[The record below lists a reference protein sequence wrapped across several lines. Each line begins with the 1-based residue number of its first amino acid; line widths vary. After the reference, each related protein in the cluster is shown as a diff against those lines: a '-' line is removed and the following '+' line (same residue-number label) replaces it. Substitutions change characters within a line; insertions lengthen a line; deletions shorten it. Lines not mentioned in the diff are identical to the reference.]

1 MNILVVIPARGG
13 SKGIPRK
20 NIRSLAGKP
29 LLYYSVRNA
38 KKINNGVVDVYVSSE
53 DQEILTLAKKFGA
66 KTIQRG
72 LDIADDK
79 TTLDPVIYNCY
90 LKASEI
96 EGKNYDY
103 VITMQPTSPLL
114 DANSINNALKILRDK
129 NIDTVIS
136 GIYDTHL
143 TWIKGEKEFTPN
155 YRKRLNRQELPQIY
169 KETGGFVITRS
180 VFMTLDSRFGPNTQ
194 IYPLTKKE
202 AVDID
207 DFEDW
212 NICEYYLN
220 KKKILFVICGN
231 SSVGMGH
238 VYNSLSIANEILDH
252 QICFLTDNKS
262 TLAFDKIK
270 ENNYEVFAQKK
281 ENILE
286 DIKDINPDIVINDIL
301 DTTSE
306 YIDSLKKYV
315 DIVINFEDL
324 GKGSQLADLV
334 INAMYPEG
342 KVNLGHYYG
351 SKYFILRDEFLY
363 TKEKLINSKLEN
375 ILISFGGVDPNNYTD
390 RILSLISSYCKE
402 KGIVIKVITGLG
414 YQHYNDLI
422 KKYPHIPILK
432 NVLNMSE
439 EIYQAD
445 LIFTSAGRTTF
456 EVAAIG
462 VPAIVLCQNER
473 ETSHFFA
480 SEKNGFFNLG
490 LGYQISDEKIQ
501 AVFERALDFNIR
513 MFMHERLLETD
524 LKNGKKRVIDLI
536 KKTINNFV

>member
-29 LLYYSVRNA
+29 LLYYSIRNA
-38 KKINNGVVDVYVSSE
+38 KKINNGEVDVYVSSE
-53 DQEILTLAKKFGA
+53 DKEILTLAKKFGA
-66 KTIQRG
+66 KIIQRE
-72 LDIADDK
+72 LNIADDK
-79 TTLDPVIYNCY
+79 TTLDPVIFNCY
-90 LKASEI
+90 VNASEI

-103 VITMQPTSPLL
+103 IITMQPTSPLL
-114 DANSINNALKILRDK
+114 DSKSINNALKILIDE
-129 NIDTVIS
+129 NYDTVIS

-143 TWIKGEKEFTPN
+143 TWIKSEKEFTPN
-155 YRKRLNRQELPQIY
+155 YEKRVNRQELPQIY
-169 KETGGFVITRS
+169 KETGGFVITKS
-180 VFMTLDSRFGPNTQ
+180 AFMTLDSRFGPNTQ

-202 AVDID
+202 SVDID

-220 KKKILFVICGN
+220 KKRILFVICGN

-252 QICFLTDNKS
+252 QISFLTDDKS

-270 ENNYEVFAQKK
+270 ENNYEVFIQTK

-286 DIKDINPDIVINDIL
+286 DIQDINPDIIINDIL

-306 YIDSLKKYV
+306 YIKNLKKFV

-324 GKGSQLADLV
+324 GSGSQFADLV
-334 INAMYPEG
+334 LNAMYPEG
-342 KVNLGHYYG
+342 KISLGHFYG

-363 TKEKLINSKLEN
+363 TNEKLIKSHVEN
-375 ILISFGGVDPNNYTD
+375 ILISFGGVDPNNYTE
-390 RILSLISSYCKE
+390 RVLRLISSICLK
-402 KGIVIKVITGLG
+402 KGIAIKVITGLG
-414 YQHYNDLI
+414 YQHDDKLI
-422 KKYPHIPILK
+422 RKFAHIPVFK

-456 EVAAIG
+456 EIAAIG

-473 ETSHFFA
+473 ETSHLFA
-480 SEKNGFFNLG
+480 SEENGFLNLG
-490 LGYQISDEKIQ
+490 LGYEVGDEKILE
-501 AVFERALDFNIR
+501 AFESILDFNIR
-513 MFMHERLLETD
+513 RFMHERMLETD

-536 KKTINNFV
+536 RKTINNFI

>member
-79 TTLDPVIYNCY
+79 TTLDPVIFNCY

-114 DANSINNALKILRDK
+114 DAKNINNALKILIDK
-129 NIDTVIS
+129 NYDTVIS

-143 TWIKGEKEFTPN
+143 TWIKGDKEFTPN
-155 YRKRLNRQELPQIY
+155 YKKRLNRQELPQIY

-180 VFMTLDSRFGPNTQ
+180 SFMTLDSRFGPNTQ

-220 KKKILFVICGN
+220 KKRILFVICGN

-238 VYNSLSIANEILDH
+238 VYNSLS
-252 QICFLTDNKS
+252 
-262 TLAFDKIK
+262 
-270 ENNYEVFAQKK
+270 
-281 ENILE
+281 
-286 DIKDINPDIVINDIL
+286 
-301 DTTSE
+301 
-306 YIDSLKKYV
+306 
-315 DIVINFEDL
+315 
-324 GKGSQLADLV
+324 
-334 INAMYPEG
+334 M
-342 KVNLGHYYG
+342 
-351 SKYFILRDEFLY
+351 
-363 TKEKLINSKLEN
+363 
-375 ILISFGGVDPNNYTD
+375 
-390 RILSLISSYCKE
+390 
-402 KGIVIKVITGLG
+402 
-414 YQHYNDLI
+414 
-422 KKYPHIPILK
+422 
-432 NVLNMSE
+432 
-439 EIYQAD
+439 
-445 LIFTSAGRTTF
+445 
-456 EVAAIG
+456 
-462 VPAIVLCQNER
+462 
-473 ETSHFFA
+473 
-480 SEKNGFFNLG
+480 
-490 LGYQISDEKIQ
+490 
-501 AVFERALDFNIR
+501 
-513 MFMHERLLETD
+513 
-524 LKNGKKRVIDLI
+524 
-536 KKTINNFV
+536 

>member
-79 TTLDPVIYNCY
+79 TTLDPVIFNCY

-114 DANSINNALKILRDK
+114 DSKNINNALKILIDK
-129 NIDTVIS
+129 NYDTVIS

-155 YRKRLNRQELPQIY
+155 YKKRVNRQELPQIY

-180 VFMTLDSRFGPNTQ
+180 AFMTLDSRFGPNTQ

-220 KKKILFVICGN
+220 KKRILFVICGN

-252 QICFLTDNKS
+252 QISFLTDNKS

-270 ENNYEVFAQKK
+270 ENNYEVFVQKK

-306 YIDSLKKYV
+306 YIESLKKYV

-334 INAMYPEG
+334 LNAMYPEG
-342 KVNLGHYYG
+342 KINLGHYYG

-363 TKEKLINSKLEN
+363 TKEKLINTKLEN

-390 RILSLISSYCKE
+390 RILNLISSYCQE
-402 KGIVIKVITGLG
+402 EGIAIKVITGLG
-414 YQHYNDLI
+414 YQHDNDLI

-501 AVFERALDFNIR
+501 EVFKGALDFNIR